1 MEIICTP
8 TPLFPMEYIFY
19 SGYIRLRGN
28 KEYIIDYFQDKS
40 NDVFSFIRFL
50 YIFSIENIIYIS
62 TGIKGVFEHI
72 AVFFNY
78 LNF

>member
-28 KEYIIDYFQDKS
+28 KEYIIDYFQDNS
-40 NDVFSFIRFL
+40 NDVFSFFHFFIHFL
-50 YIFSIENIIYIS
+50 LFDIIYIS
-62 TGIKGVFEHI
+62 TGIKGVF
-72 AVFFNY
+72 
-78 LNF
+78 